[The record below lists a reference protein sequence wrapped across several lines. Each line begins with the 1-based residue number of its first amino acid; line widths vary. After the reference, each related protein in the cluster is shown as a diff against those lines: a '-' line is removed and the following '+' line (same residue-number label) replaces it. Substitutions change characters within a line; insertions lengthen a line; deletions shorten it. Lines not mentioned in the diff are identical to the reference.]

1 MAARPVTI
9 RKHAIL
15 KHQYRRAVAL
25 TPDFHNLSLNARWA
39 LLRDQVLL
47 DSTPAGAKLLDI
59 FNSRE
64 PRQAEV
70 IAALE
75 EGRQAYAR

>member
-1 MAARPVTI
+1 MARPVSL

-15 KHQYRRAVAL
+15 KHHYRRAVAS
-25 TPDFHNLSLNARWA
+25 TADFHSLSLGARWL
-39 LLRDQVLL
+39 LLRDQILM
-47 DSTPAGAKLLDI
+47 DSTPAGSKMLDI

-75 EGRQAYAR
+75 EGRQEHMR